1 MITTG
6 DNVVAAMFNAW
17 HAVPPIRRASIR
29 WQCDVRV
36 YQRGMRTVIAH
47 RPGVMHACRKSHSGG
62 DDPA

>member
-6 DNVVAAMFNAW
+6 DKVVQAMLDAW

-47 RPGVMHACRKSHSGG
+47 KPGVMHACRQGG
-62 DDPA
+62 PDAS

>member
-6 DNVVAAMFNAW
+6 DNVVTVMLNAW

-47 RPGVMHACRKSHSGG
+47 RPGLMHTIREGG
-62 DDPA
+62 K